1 MDIAFFCERFI
12 VCQIIKDMK
21 KVLFVLP
28 SHDQLGNTGQKTG
41 YWLEEFASPYYEF
54 VDNEYEVTIASP
66 KGGKPPIDPK
76 SMLKEN
82 QTEST
87 QRLQNDKSE
96 TDKLNNTLILNQVS
110 ASNYDTLFLP
120 GGHGPMW
127 DLSQDKDLKKI
138 VEDFYNNQKVISAV
152 CHGPAGLL
160 QAIDKNGDSILK
172 NKRVTGFT
180 NSEEKTVKLDKTV
193 PFSLKDRLKELG
205 GNFEKTENFEPFIVS
220 DGQIIT
226 EQVLIILFGR

>member
-1 MDIAFFCERFI
+1 
-12 VCQIIKDMK
+12 
-21 KVLFVLP
+21 
-28 SHDQLGNTGQKTG
+28 
-41 YWLEEFASPYYEF
+41 
-54 VDNEYEVTIASP
+54 
-66 KGGKPPIDPK
+66 
-76 SMLKEN
+76 MLKEN

-87 QRLQNDKSE
+87 QRLLNDKSA
-96 TDKLNNTLILNQVS
+96 TDKLNNTLILKQVS

-120 GGHGPMW
+120 GGHEPMW
-127 DLSQDKDLKKI
+127 DLSQDKNLKKI
-138 VEDFYNNQKVISAV
+138 VEDFYNNKKVISPV
-152 CHGPAGLL
+152 CHGPIGLL

-193 PFSLKDRLKELG
+193 PFSLEDRLKELG

-226 EQVLIILFGR
+226 GQNPASSFLAAKKVVEILR